1 MVNKNDLIKFH
12 DKKWNN
18 YISPIYYKKHNLDS
32 TSTKMQRKNI
42 WWKIG
47 DIQNTVYLPVAD
59 GHAYQL
65 SIDTFMLALWFGR
78 PFLL

>member
-42 WWKIG
+42 C
-47 DIQNTVYLPVAD
+47 
-59 GHAYQL
+59 
-65 SIDTFMLALWFGR
+65 
-78 PFLL
+78 